1 MAIQVSLDELRIVR
15 QHASCTRCQC
25 EPIVPHLGCLSKL
38 LRNVQGKLQS
48 EFVYHAK
55 EGR

>member
-1 MAIQVSLDELRIVR
+1 MMLRCLFRIPVFGEVDGN
-15 QHASCTRCQC
+15 ASF
-25 EPIVPHLGCLSKL
+25 PIVPHLGCLSRL
-38 LRNVQGKLQS
+38 LGNVQGKLQS